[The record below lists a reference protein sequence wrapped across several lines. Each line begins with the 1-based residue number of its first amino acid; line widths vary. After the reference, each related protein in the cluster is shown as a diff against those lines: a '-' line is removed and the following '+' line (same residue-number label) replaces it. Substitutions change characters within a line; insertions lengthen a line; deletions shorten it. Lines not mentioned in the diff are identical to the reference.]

1 LNIFR
6 ELLSDGFNKQFLEN
20 PLFQEMFGFKIELEA
35 PKKLTDIEKRLR
47 NSAIDK
53 HRGKTLGNLRKQKTA
68 SHHD

>member
-6 ELLSDGFNKQFLEN
+6 DLLSDGFNKQFLEN